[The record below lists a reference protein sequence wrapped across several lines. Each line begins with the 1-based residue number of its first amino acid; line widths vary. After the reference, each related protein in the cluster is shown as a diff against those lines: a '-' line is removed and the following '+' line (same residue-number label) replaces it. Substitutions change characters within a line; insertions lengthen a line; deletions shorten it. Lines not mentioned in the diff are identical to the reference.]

1 MEGNRD
7 EALRC
12 LGLARAAL
20 SRGDSDRGRVF
31 LAKAQRLYHTAQ
43 AAALLVELDKAEWKN
58 RHWEN
63 QRAFHHHHY
72 HTAHSGPDPANLNGT
87 SAKSYPNCRT
97 TGEISTERSYTAEQL
112 YGVQRINGCRNMYEV
127 LGVSRDV
134 SDDDL
139 KRAYRKLALKF
150 HPDKN
155 HAPGATEAF
164 KAIGCA
170 YSLLSSAE
178 KRHLYDLRANEREQ
192 RMGAEDGAGGPGT
205 AGRASHGANWGGR
218 YAGSG
223 RHSGRPRF
231 NYDPDPD
238 ISPEELFNMFFGHAF
253 QSARSQ
259 AYENNRPRQSAR
271 NPPSPNK
278 RSLGDMTGV
287 LQFLPLVLLIVVS
300 VLGQFMVSRP
310 TYSLAPN
317 PSLGHTVHRRTQRLG
332 VSYFVSDDAQIHT
345 DKRTPAVAEN
355 DDDGDE
361 AWGRGKA
368 IPEAWRRLEQS
379 VEDDYVGGLRS
390 SCQRERQYKSELLYK
405 AKVYRDERYLAL
417 AESMRTDSCD
427 TLERL
432 SQHFRGG

>member
-43 AAALLVELDKAEWKN
+43 AAAVHLLSTDQNIFSKEDSP
-58 RHWEN
+58 
-63 QRAFHHHHY
+63 
-72 HTAHSGPDPANLNGT
+72 HSGPDPANLNGT

-178 KRHLYDLRANEREQ
+178 KRHLYD
-192 RMGAEDGAGGPGT
+192 
-205 AGRASHGANWGGR
+205 NWGGR

-345 DKRTPAVAEN
+345 DK
-355 DDDGDE
+355 
-361 AWGRGKA
+361 
-368 IPEAWRRLEQS
+368 AWRRLEQS

-432 SQHFRGG
+432 SQHFRG